1 MTGWQQTL
9 PALLEHLDPE
19 GAGVDWRRVV
29 YGTTTYLV
37 PAFDRSA
44 LQFSLPVLVPR
55 ILTGELPLDPRGVDG
70 AVACLL
76 EQCKT
81 MARERTDP
89 ALDPLTGAGTR
100 FPHRYRAITEPYSLI
115 SSPALIGEGL
125 WKAGSQN
132 FADHEGVHLTLTGAL
147 RYGRPD
153 EAGEE
158 RRVIG
163 ELAGLIEAVA
173 GAVDR
178 VPLRL
183 LEREW
188 INALD
193 QRLLRDRLPA
203 MGLVSFIGDGTRPAR
218 QCTEARCFFRVAG
231 IKAGV
236 HILFTC
242 PPELGPVEV
251 ELPASHQVITGLGVR
266 EEEVL
271 AIIGSNG
278 QGKSTLLQGVIAGV
292 DDHQLGDGRERLVT
306 VSEPAIAEAGST
318 ELRGTDLSLFFRAL
332 PPGMCGTPEAAFGQ
346 GSGSMGMAAQIQ
358 QAIDGESPQLVFD
371 EDRSAANLL
380 VPGCLSG
387 PEVRVLS
394 TLLAGERELL
404 GVTAL
409 VFTAGTLD
417 ILVAQA
423 DRILVLD
430 GHQAT
435 AIGRVAYRR
444 RLKDYLSKVLETL

>member
-1 MTGWQQTL
+1 MTGWQQIL
-9 PALLEHLDPE
+9 PALLERLDPE
-19 GAGVDWRRVV
+19 GAAVDRRRVTW
-29 YGTTTYLV
+29 GTTAYLV

-44 LQFSLPVLVPR
+44 LQFSLPILVPR
-55 ILTGELPLDPRGVDG
+55 RLFDELPLDPRGVDG
-70 AVACLL
+70 AVACLI

-81 MARERTDP
+81 KARERADP
-89 ALDPLTGAGTR
+89 ALDPLTGRGTR
-100 FPHRYRAITEPYSLI
+100 FPHRYQAITEPYSLI

-125 WKAGSQN
+125 WKAGGQN
-132 FADHEGVHLTLTGAL
+132 YADADGVHLTLTGAL
-147 RYGRPD
+147 RYGLSEEP
-153 EAGEE
+153 GEQ
-158 RRVIG
+158 RRVVE
-163 ELAGLIEAVA
+163 ELAALVRAVA

-178 VPLRL
+178 VSLRL

-203 MGLVSFIGDGTRPAR
+203 LGLVSFIGDGTRPAR
-218 QCTEARCFFRVAG
+218 QCTDARCFFRVAG

-236 HILFTC
+236 HVPFAC
-242 PPELGPVEV
+242 PPELEPIEV
-251 ELPASHQVITGLGVR
+251 ELPASHQVIAGLGVR
-266 EEEVL
+266 EREVL

-278 QGKSTLLQGVIAGV
+278 QGKSTMLQAVIAGV
-292 DDHQLGDGRERLVT
+292 DDHQIGDGREHVITR
-306 VSEPAIAEAGST
+306 SEPAIAEAGST

-332 PPGMCGTPEAAFGQ
+332 PPGMSGSPEAAFGQ
-346 GSGSMGMAAQIQ
+346 GSGSMGMASQIQ
-358 QAIDGESPQLVFD
+358 QAIAGEEDLLVFD

-394 TLLAGERELL
+394 TLLAEERERL
-404 GVTAL
+404 GATSL

-435 AIGRVAYRR
+435 AIGRAAYRR
-444 RLKDYLSKVLETL
+444 RLKDYLSKVLEAL

>member
-9 PALLEHLDPE
+9 PTLLEDLDPG
-19 GAGVDWRRVV
+19 GAGVDRQRVTW
-29 YGTTTYLV
+29 GTTTYLV
-37 PAFDRSA
+37 PAFDHSA
-44 LQFSLPVLVPR
+44 LQFSLPILIPR
-55 ILTGELPLDPRGVDG
+55 RLFDELPLDPRGVDG
-70 AVACLL
+70 AVACLI

-81 MARERTDP
+81 MARNQADP
-89 ALDPLTGAGTR
+89 GLDPMTGKGTR
-100 FPHRYRAITEPYSLI
+100 FPHRYQAITEPYSLI
-115 SSPALIGEGL
+115 HSPALIGEGL

-132 FADHEGVHLTLTGAL
+132 YADADGIHLTLTGAL
-147 RYGRPD
+147 RYGLP
-153 EAGEE
+153 EEPGEQ
-158 RRVIG
+158 RRVVE
-163 ELAGLIEAVA
+163 ELTALVRAVA
-173 GAVDR
+173 RAIDR

-193 QRLLRDRLPA
+193 QRLLRDQLPA
-203 MGLVSFIGDGTRPAR
+203 LGLVSFIGDGTRPAR
-218 QCTEARCFFRVAG
+218 QCTDARCFFRVAG

-236 HILFTC
+236 HVPFTC
-242 PPELGPVEV
+242 PPELEPIEV
-251 ELPASHQVITGLGVR
+251 ELPASHRVIAGLGIR
-266 EEEVL
+266 EREVL

-278 QGKSTLLQGVIAGV
+278 QGKSTMLQAVIAGV
-292 DDHQLGDGRERLVT
+292 DDHQLGDGREHVITRT
-306 VSEPAIAEAGST
+306 EPAIAEAGST

-332 PPGMCGTPEAAFGQ
+332 PPGMSGTPEAAFGQ
-346 GSGSMGMAAQIQ
+346 GSGSMGMASQIQ
-358 QAIDGESPQLVFD
+358 QAIAREAPLLVFD

-394 TLLAGERELL
+394 TLLAEERELL
-404 GVTAL
+404 GATSL

-435 AIGRVAYRR
+435 AIGRAAYRK
-444 RLKDYLSKVLETL
+444 RLKDYLSKVLEAL